1 MKSNYEIFRQ
11 RSDGSF
17 VRIESVKNIEQAKT
31 DFKKLV
37 SACRATIVSGIRLP
51 TSSLT
56 LAIVEAADEKKK

>member
-37 SACRATIVSGIRLP
+37 SAVPGDYCLWD
-51 TSSLT
+51 SS
-56 LAIVEAADEKKK
+56 AHKFVDPRNR

>member
-1 MKSNYEIFRQ
+1 MNSNYEVFKQ

-17 VRIESVKNIEQAKT
+17 VRIESVKNIDQAKT

-37 SACRATIVSGIRLP
+37 SAVPATIVYGIRLP

-56 LAIVEAADEKKK
+56 LAIVEAADEKGE

>member
-1 MKSNYEIFRQ
+1 MNSNYEIYKQ

-37 SACRATIVSGIRLP
+37 SAVPGDYLWD
-51 TSSLT
+51 SS
-56 LAIVEAADEKKK
+56 AHKFFDPRNR

>member
-1 MKSNYEIFRQ
+1 MKSNYEIFRL

-37 SACRATIVSGIRLP
+37 SAVPGDYRLWD
-51 TSSLT
+51 TS
-56 LAIVEAADEKKK
+56 AHKFVDPRNR